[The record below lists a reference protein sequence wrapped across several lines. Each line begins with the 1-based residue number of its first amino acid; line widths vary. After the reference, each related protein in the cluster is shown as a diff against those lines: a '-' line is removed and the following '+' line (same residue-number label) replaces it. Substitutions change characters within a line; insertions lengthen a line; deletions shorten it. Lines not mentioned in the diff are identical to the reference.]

1 MLNVVALSPH
11 FPENF
16 TQFWLRLKDAG
27 AQVLGVADAPWEEL
41 KPELKAALT
50 EYYRVDD
57 LHKTDDIEQACRHFM
72 AKHGPIQYLESHNEY
87 WLETEAVLR
96 TRLGVPGPNLD
107 TIFQLKRKSQMQ
119 KMYEQSGIPVSPGVL
134 ATSLEVSREL
144 ISRTGYPVVAKPDIG
159 VGAAQTYKI
168 ESLAELQ
175 AFWDN
180 KPPMDYFLQGFVK
193 GELHSFDG
201 LVDRDGQVVFCSSH
215 AFHQGI
221 METVNQDLDLAY
233 HSLRNIPAELVEIGQ
248 RAVKAFGIRERFF
261 HFEFFRK
268 PDGSWVALEVN
279 MRPPGGPSVDMFN
292 YACDI
297 DLYREWAYVMVH
309 NHFNSQAQRK
319 YFCMFAGRKDNKHY
333 LHSHETIMHHY
344 GHLMVDVGSLP
355 PIFRQAMG
363 DEYYLYRTEDE
374 ADALEIAND
383 IHLTE

>member
-16 TQFWLRLKDAG
+16 TQFWLRLKEAG
-27 AQVLGVADAPWEEL
+27 ARVLGIADVAWEDL
-41 KPELKAALT
+41 KPELKEALT

-57 LHKTDDIEQACRHFM
+57 MHMTDSVEQACRHFIE
-72 AKHGPIQYLESHNEY
+72 KYGPIQYLESHNEY

-96 TRLGVPGPNLD
+96 TRLGIPGPNLD

-134 ATSLEVSREL
+134 ATSMEVCREL

-175 AFWDN
+175 AFWDH
-180 KPPMDYFLQGFVK
+180 KPSTDYFLQGFVK

-201 LVDRDGQVVFCSSH
+201 LVDRDGQVLFCSSH

-279 MRPPGGPSVDMFN
+279 MRPPGGWTTDMMN
-292 YACDI
+292 YANDV
-297 DLYREWAYVMVH
+297 DVYRGYAELLTKGTISFGAERPYHVAY
-309 NHFNSQAQRK
+309 
-319 YFCMFAGRKDNKHY
+319 AGRKQRDYKN
-333 LHSHETIMHHY
+333 SHEAVVEKLGSQLVHHGPMSPVFHPVMGQYGYLVRTKDLEKLHEMIDTI
-344 GHLMVDVGSLP
+344 
-355 PIFRQAMG
+355 QA
-363 DEYYLYRTEDE
+363 TV
-374 ADALEIAND
+374 
-383 IHLTE
+383 

>member
-16 TQFWLRLKDAG
+16 TQFWLRLRDAG
-27 AQVLGVADAPWEEL
+27 ARVLGIGDAPWEDL
-41 KPELKAALT
+41 KPELRETLA

-57 LHKTDDIEQACRHFM
+57 LHKTDEVEQACRHFIE
-72 AKHGPIQYLESHNEY
+72 KYGPIQYLESHNEY

-96 TRLGVPGPNLD
+96 TRLGVHGPNLD

-175 AFWDN
+175 AFWDT

-233 HSLRNIPAELVEIGQ
+233 HSLRNIPAELIEIGQ

-279 MRPPGGPSVDMFN
+279 MRPPGGWTTDMMNFAN
-292 YACDI
+292 DI
-297 DLYREWAYVMVH
+297 DVYKGYAELLTTGKFPYGAERPYHVAY
-309 NHFNSQAQRK
+309 
-319 YFCMFAGRKDNKHY
+319 AGRKQRQYKN
-333 LHSHETIMHHY
+333 SHEEIVKKLGPQLVHHGAMSPVFQAVMGQYGYLVRTKDLEKLHEMIDTI
-344 GHLMVDVGSLP
+344 
-355 PIFRQAMG
+355 QATAG
-363 DEYYLYRTEDE
+363 
-374 ADALEIAND
+374 
-383 IHLTE
+383 